1 MNDFLDSL
9 ICRQTFDTQVLMSS
23 HPPKF
28 SDANKKIVYNICCPP
43 GCTHQGQLAF
53 SRWHAMAL
61 PEYFSPLE
69 HHTDISER
77 EGYFEYEPSA
87 NSTQMEWYLNFAHHD
102 LFCAYGGSL
111 FAQDEMQV
119 AEHPALGSLRE
130 ALLDSN
136 IKPLTVEGQQPTP
149 ILIRGV
155 ERRCAI
161 STDRNPEQGR
171 PFGLYGNN
179 FGRAKSEAIEQAT
192 KPLNPPTI
200 TNIIAIE
207 APAYGEDSYRIAEI
221 EYILKTAFT
230 GFSAARIES
239 RLQLPQAPNLM
250 IHTGFWGCG
259 AYGGNRVLMA
269 LLQLLSAR
277 LSQVN
282 CLVFHT
288 SDAMGSQSL
297 ANAQQILDRDL
308 VPDDS
313 PVKVSDL
320 VQKIYEMEFQWG
332 ISDGN

>member
-1 MNDFLDSL
+1 MNNLLDSS
-9 ICRQTFDTQVLMSS
+9 ICRQTFDTQALIDSY
-23 HPPKF
+23 PPKF
-28 SDANKKIVYNICCPP
+28 YNVNKQIVYDICCPH
-43 GCTHQGQLAF
+43 GCTHQGQLVF
-53 SRWHAMAL
+53 SRWHAMVL
-61 PEYFSPLE
+61 PEYLSPLE

-77 EGYFEYEPSA
+77 EGYFDYEPSQD
-87 NSTQMEWYLNFAHHD
+87 SSQMEWYLNFAHYD

-119 AEHPALGSLRE
+119 AEHPALSSLRE
-130 ALLDSN
+130 ALLDSK
-136 IKPLTVEGQQPTP
+136 IKPLTVESQKPTP

-161 STDRNPEQGR
+161 STDRNSEQGR
-171 PFGLYGNN
+171 PFGLYGHN
-179 FGRAKSEAIEQAT
+179 FGLATSDAIEQAT

-207 APAYGEDSYRIAEI
+207 APAGGRGYYSMAQI
-221 EYILKTAFT
+221 EYILQTAFT

-239 RLQLPQAPNLM
+239 QLESPQSPSLI

-269 LLQLLSAR
+269 LLQILSAR

-288 SDAMGSQSL
+288 SDAMGSQDL
-297 ANAQQILDRDL
+297 ATAQQILDLDL

-313 PVKVSDL
+313 PVKVSAL
-320 VQKIYEMEFQWG
+320 IEKIHRMEFQWG
-332 ISDGN
+332 FSDGN

>member
-1 MNDFLDSL
+1 MNDLLDSL
-9 ICRQTFDTQVLMSS
+9 ISRQTFDTQALMNS

-28 SDANKKIVYNICCPP
+28 YHPNKKLVYDISCPP
-43 GCTHQGQLAF
+43 GCTHRGQLAF
-53 SRWHAMAL
+53 SRWYAMPL

-69 HHTDISER
+69 HQTDLSER
-77 EGYFEYEPSA
+77 KGYFDYEPSQD
-87 NSTQMEWYLNFAHHD
+87 STQMEWYLNFAHHD

-119 AEHPALGSLRE
+119 AEHPSLSSLRE
-130 ALLDSN
+130 ALLDYN
-136 IKPLTVEGQQPTP
+136 IKPLTVESEQPTP

-179 FGRAKSEAIEQAT
+179 FGRATSDAIGQAT

-207 APAYGEDSYRIAEI
+207 APCYGEGSYSSAEI

-239 RLQLPQAPNLM
+239 HLELSKAPRLI

-288 SDAMGSQSL
+288 SDDIGSQNL
-297 ANAQQILDRDL
+297 ATAQQIVERDL
-308 VPDDS
+308 VPDNS
-313 PVKVSDL
+313 PIKVSAL
-320 VQKIYEMEFQWG
+320 IEKIHAMEFQWG
-332 ISDGN
+332 FSDGN

>member
-9 ICRQTFDTQVLMSS
+9 ICRQTFDTQALMNS

-28 SDANKKIVYNICCPP
+28 YDPNKQIVYDICCPP
-43 GCTHQGQLAF
+43 GCTHRGKLAF
-53 SRWHAMAL
+53 SRWYAMPF
-61 PEYFSPLE
+61 PEYLSPLE
-69 HHTDISER
+69 HQTDISER
-77 EGYFEYEPSA
+77 KAYFGYEPSQD
-87 NSTQMEWYLNFAHHD
+87 STEMEWYLNFAHYD

-119 AEHPALGSLRE
+119 AEHPALSSLRE

-136 IKPLTVEGQQPTP
+136 IKPLTVESQQPTP

-161 STDRNPEQGR
+161 ATDRNSGQGR

-179 FGRAKSEAIEQAT
+179 FGRATSDAIAQAT

-207 APAYGEDSYRIAEI
+207 APSYGEGSYSIAQI

-230 GFSAARIES
+230 GFFAARIES
-239 RLQLPQAPNLM
+239 QLESAQTPTLI

-288 SDAMGSQSL
+288 SDATGSQDL
-297 ANAQQILDRDL
+297 ATAQQILDRDL

-320 VQKIYEMEFQWG
+320 VEKIHAMEFQWG
-332 ISDGN
+332 FSDGN